1 MRGAPSLDLASLT
14 NTLTHVL
21 EQSKKLRT
29 VEFYQTADGTK
40 PVAAWLHTLDDDRAQ
55 AVAMGVRFFE
65 EYPNAVVPKKFFE
78 KVTSHLWEIK
88 THYGKEQFRLL
99 SFIEDNAV
107 IIAAHG
113 FAKKSMDLKK
123 QDLDLAEER
132 RKDYL
137 RRKARKPEAAS

>member
-1 MRGAPSLDLASLT
+1 L
-14 NTLTHVL
+14 
-21 EQSKKLRT
+21 KLRHKFRT
-29 VEFYQTADGTK
+29 VEFYRTADGTK
-40 PVAAWLHTLDDDRAQ
+40 PVAEWLNELDDDRAQ

-65 EYPNAVVPKKFFE
+65 EYPNSVVPKKLFE
-78 KVTSHLWEIK
+78 KVTDHIWEIK

-99 SFIEDNAV
+99 SFIENNAV

-123 QDLDLAEER
+123 QDLELAEDR

-137 RRKARKPEAAS
+137 RRKTQKPKTAT